1 MRKRVWK
8 KRGSI
13 FIILTMC
20 AGMLAGNTFLTGEG
34 SSGNVFAQRIEEN
47 QGTGSGEAGQDDG
60 AQDSDVQEGSEQG
73 DNAQDGGVQ
82 DGSEQEDDTQDSG
95 VKDGGEE
102 DDANRTQEEILVK
115 DVLEELTY
123 MRVRLGRRYLGREAE
138 YDIYGERTIVQPNEG
153 EKQIVIRDGDRAEIF
168 YGTYRGVK
176 EYEAYTELS
185 DMLDAQFFLL
195 PIANLEL
202 TDQMIKEQ
210 NYEMEFTE
218 TEQLEGFLTAL
229 SYVGAVDIEAVQ
241 LAAVRIRFDE
251 SYRPES
257 VQFHLQSE
265 TIAEEDL
272 RTVEQELQQQYAYD
286 DVVEESSFEDRYNEI
301 LLKIQEIVP
310 EEDVTAEQ
318 YIEDLSNVARAA
330 DESFL
335 AILKEQ
341 SEELIKKDGWDRR
354 AVFAY
359 LEAIDAR
366 FGEFREDSLTEIPQE
381 TYLKELE
388 DTFAE
393 VHKVGSD
400 VYTYM
405 FEVSGLKAKEKA
417 LLVISQMGGYI
428 DGNEMLQLAGD
439 YQFDSEMPPHAEF
452 LESYAACVRT
462 AWQKKSGA
470 YKILDNQKV
479 HQFRMYIDRQNVQYV
494 RSHFEGKTDYEKL
507 KNYAKQYEFSLYYG
521 EPSRHHNKILRKGRF
536 EAQEYDKVLTPN
548 RLSEFIIDVQ
558 TGAFIT
564 EWDILK
570 VDEVTGIV
578 STPEAYPKQKTI
590 EGKTIVDTESF
601 NYAPANYQEAHQCLD
616 VLPASPDK
624 KKGSSVYLENQV
636 KKAMKKVWKSPE
648 KYQYRERYRSAKDYQ
663 KEGK

>member
-1 MRKRVWK
+1 MRKES
-8 KRGSI
+8 G
-13 FIILTMC
+13 
-20 AGMLAGNTFLTGEG
+20 
-34 SSGNVFAQRIEEN
+34 GNVLAQQMDENEE
-47 QGTGSGEAGQDDG
+47 TVSGEAGQDGEIRND
-60 AQDSDVQEGSEQG
+60 
-73 DNAQDGGVQ
+73 GVQ
-82 DGSEQEDDTQDSG
+82 NSRIGDDDTQDRKEQINGISNEREPG
-95 VKDGGEE
+95 DVAPDERKPEDSDRDGRILEE
-102 DDANRTQEEILVK
+102 PEEILIK
-115 DVLEELTY
+115 DVLGELTY
-123 MRVRLGRRYLGREAE
+123 MRVDLGSRYLGREAE
-138 YDIYGERTIVQPNEG
+138 YDIYGERTIVQPNAG
-153 EKQIVIRDGDRAEIF
+153 EKQIVIRDGEAARIF
-168 YGTYRGVK
+168 YGKYRGIK
-176 EYEAYTELS
+176 EYESYTELS

-195 PIANLEL
+195 PIANLGL
-202 TDQMIKEQ
+202 TDKMVREQ
-210 NYEMEFTE
+210 DYEMEL
-218 TEQLEGFLTAL
+218 TEQEQIESFLTAL
-229 SYVGAVDIEAVQ
+229 SYVGAVDIEDVQ
-241 LAAVRIRFDE
+241 LSAVRIRFDE
-251 SYRPES
+251 LCRPEI
-257 VQFHLQSE
+257 VQFLLQSE

-272 RTVEQELQQQYAYD
+272 RVVEQELQQQFSYD
-286 DVVEESSFEDRYNEI
+286 DLVEELSFEDRYNEI
-301 LLKIQEIVP
+301 LLEIQKIVS
-310 EEDVTAEQ
+310 EEEVTAEQ

-335 AILKEQ
+335 SILKEQ
-341 SEELIKKDGWDRR
+341 SEELIRKDGWDRR

-381 TYLKELE
+381 VYLKELE
-388 DTFAE
+388 DMFAE

-400 VYTYM
+400 VYAYM

-470 YKILDNQKV
+470 YKILDDQKI
-479 HQFRMYIDRQNVQYV
+479 HQFRMYIDRQNIQYV
-494 RSHFEGKTDYEKL
+494 RTHFEGKTDYEKL

-536 EAQEYDKVLTPN
+536 EAQEYDKVLIPN

-578 STPEAYPKQKTI
+578 SSTEAYPNQKAA

-601 NYAPANYQEAHQCLD
+601 NYAPANHEEAHQCLD
-616 VLPASPDK
+616 VLPASPGK
-624 KKGSSVYLENQV
+624 KKESTIYLENKV
-636 KKAMKKVWKSPE
+636 KKTMKKVWKSPE
-648 KYQYRERYRSAKDYQ
+648 KYQYRERYRSAKDYK

>member
-1 MRKRVWK
+1 MRKSVWK
-8 KRGSI
+8 KRRR
-13 FIILTMC
+13 IILIIC
-20 AGMLAGNTFLTGEG
+20 AGIFGGITLLTGTG
-34 SSGNVFAQRIEEN
+34 SGGNVFAQRVDEN
-47 QGTGSGEAGQDDG
+47 EATASGEARQDGSIQNDRVPDDG
-60 AQDSDVQEGSEQG
+60 ARNENVLGDGDQAEKSQEEQG
-73 DNAQDGGVQ
+73 
-82 DGSEQEDDTQDSG
+82 
-95 VKDGGEE
+95 
-102 DDANRTQEEILVK
+102 EIFVK

-138 YDIYGERTIVQPNEG
+138 YDIYGARTIVQPNEG
-153 EKQIVIRDGDRAEIF
+153 EKQIIIRDGNCAEIF

-176 EYEAYTELS
+176 EYESYAELS

-195 PIANLEL
+195 PIINLEL
-202 TDQMIKEQ
+202 TDQRIKEQ

-218 TEQLEGFLTAL
+218 EEQLEGFLTAL

-241 LAAVRIRFDE
+241 LTAVRIRFDE
-251 SYRPES
+251 MYRPEE

-286 DVVEESSFEDRYNEI
+286 DVVEEVSFEDRYNEI

-310 EEDVTAEQ
+310 EKDVTAEQ

-335 AILKEQ
+335 AILRDQ
-341 SEELIKKDGWDRR
+341 SKQLIKKDGWDRR

-393 VHKVGSD
+393 VHKVGSG

-417 LLVISQMGGYI
+417 QLVISQMGGYM
-428 DGNEMLQLAGD
+428 DGNEMLQLAGE

-462 AWQKKSGA
+462 AWQKKSGS
-470 YKILDNQKV
+470 YKILDDQKV
-479 HQFRMYIDRQNVQYV
+479 HQFRMYIDRQNIQYV
-494 RSHFEGKTDYEKL
+494 RSHFAGKTDYEKL
-507 KNYAKQYEFSLYYG
+507 QNYAKQYEFSLYYG

-536 EAQEYDKVLTPN
+536 EVQEYDKVLTPN

-578 STPEAYPKQKTI
+578 SNSEAYPKQKTI

-601 NYAPANYQEAHQCLD
+601 NYAPANYEEAHQCLD

-624 KKGSSVYLENQV
+624 KKGDATYLENQV
-636 KKAMKKVWKSPE
+636 KKTMKKVWKSPE
-648 KYQYRERYRSAKDYQ
+648 KYHYRERYRSAKDYK
-663 KEGK
+663 KEK

>member
-1 MRKRVWK
+1 MRKSVWK
-8 KRGSI
+8 KRRR
-13 FIILTMC
+13 IILIIC
-20 AGMLAGNTFLTGEG
+20 AGIFGGITLLTGTG
-34 SSGNVFAQRIEEN
+34 SGGNVFAQRVDEN
-47 QGTGSGEAGQDDG
+47 EATASGEARQDDSI
-60 AQDSDVQEGSEQG
+60 QNDRVPDDSARNENVLGDGDQAEKSQEEQG
-73 DNAQDGGVQ
+73 
-82 DGSEQEDDTQDSG
+82 
-95 VKDGGEE
+95 
-102 DDANRTQEEILVK
+102 EIFVK

-138 YDIYGERTIVQPNEG
+138 YDIYGARTIVQPNEG
-153 EKQIVIRDGDRAEIF
+153 EKQIIIRDGNRAEIF

-176 EYEAYTELS
+176 EYESYTELS

-195 PIANLEL
+195 PIINLEL
-202 TDQMIKEQ
+202 TDQRIKEQ

-218 TEQLEGFLTAL
+218 EEQLEGFLTAL

-241 LAAVRIRFDE
+241 LTAVRIRFDE
-251 SYRPES
+251 MYRPEE

-286 DVVEESSFEDRYNEI
+286 DVVEEVSFEDRYNEI

-310 EEDVTAEQ
+310 EKDVTAEQ

-335 AILKEQ
+335 AILRDQ
-341 SEELIKKDGWDRR
+341 SKQLIKKDGWDRR

-393 VHKVGSD
+393 VHKVGSG

-417 LLVISQMGGYI
+417 QLVISQMGGYM
-428 DGNEMLQLAGD
+428 DGNEMLQLAGE

-462 AWQKKSGA
+462 AWQKKSGS
-470 YKILDNQKV
+470 YKILDDQKV
-479 HQFRMYIDRQNVQYV
+479 HQFRMYIDRQNIQYV
-494 RSHFEGKTDYEKL
+494 RSHFVGKTDYEKL
-507 KNYAKQYEFSLYYG
+507 QNYAKQYEFSLYYG

-536 EAQEYDKVLTPN
+536 EVQEYDKVLTPN

-578 STPEAYPKQKTI
+578 SNSEAYPKQKTI

-601 NYAPANYQEAHQCLD
+601 NYAPANYEEAHQCLD

-624 KKGSSVYLENQV
+624 KKGDATYLENQV
-636 KKAMKKVWKSPE
+636 KKTMKKVWKSPE
-648 KYQYRERYRSAKDYQ
+648 KYHYRERYRSAKDYK
-663 KEGK
+663 KEK